1 MVRLQPDTTP
11 SFFYSL
17 VPYRT
22 EEMTH
27 EELVVEMQNI
37 QESFDQYAKS
47 GQGISAKERKRF
59 NDCRTYLI
67 RKTFGEN
74 GDVRALEKQLAQ
86 FFAPVEE

>member
-1 MVRLQPDTTP
+1 MIRLQPDTTP
-11 SFFYSL
+11 DFFYSL

-27 EELVVEMQNI
+27 EELVVEMQNL
-37 QESFDQYAKS
+37 QEAFDQYAKS
-47 GQGISAKERKRF
+47 GQGISTKERKRF